1 MKIRILSLCAVGL
14 TVAMLSAISSSQTPN
29 GRTGSK
35 NSAELARGEKIFQ
48 RNCASCHGL
57 DGKGAG
63 MVASSLKKQPTDLT
77 VIPLKNGRFPRE
89 ELVMAISGE
98 LAIPLHGSREMPIW
112 GGVLKNGEVLSLV
125 RYIESLQR
133 TVPAK

>member
-1 MKIRILSLCAVGL
+1 MKFRILPLCAVGL
-14 TVAMLSAISSSQTPN
+14 TAAMMSAISISQTIN
-29 GRTGSK
+29 GGPDSK
-35 NSAELARGEKIFQ
+35 NSAELARGQKIFQ

-63 MVASSLKKQPTDLT
+63 MVASALKKQPADLT
-77 VIPLKNGRFPRE
+77 VIPLKNGRFPSE
-89 ELVMAISGE
+89 ELIMTISGE
-98 LAIPLHGSREMPIW
+98 LTIPLHGSREMPIW

-133 TVPAK
+133 TMPAK

>member
-1 MKIRILSLCAVGL
+1 MKTRILSLCAIGL
-14 TVAMLSAISSSQTPN
+14 SVAMLSAISSSQTPN
-29 GRTGSK
+29 GRPGSK

-89 ELVMAISGE
+89 ELVMSISGE

-133 TVPAK
+133 TMPAK